1 MSSVN
6 TMIDLYKLN
15 VEGEYKK
22 PNLSPIDIDIESNIE
37 FDVEE
42 IQLPIFKAIY
52 KNDYET
58 IEKYINSDYI
68 ERNLNHQTPLMLAVK
83 LNKIE
88 FVELLLNESC
98 QIDDNDNIALD
109 FAKKYN
115 VDIKIKQMLEMY
127 ELYE

>member
-58 IEKYINSDYI
+58 IKKYINADYI

-115 VDIKIKQMLEMY
+115 VDIIIKQMLEMY